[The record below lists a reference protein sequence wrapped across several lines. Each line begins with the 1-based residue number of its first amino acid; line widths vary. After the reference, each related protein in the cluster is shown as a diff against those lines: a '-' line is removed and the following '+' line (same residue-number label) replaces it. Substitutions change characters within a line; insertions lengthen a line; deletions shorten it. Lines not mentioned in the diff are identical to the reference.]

1 MIKKLLFMLGL
12 IGSVYS
18 TILMATET
26 QSVNV
31 NTADQSQLES
41 IKGIGPKQAKA
52 ILDERQKNGPFKDS
66 EDLKKRVK
74 GIGDKSLKRLQE
86 NGLTVDDTKA
96 PSSNTDS
103 PKKQRMKKGKENG
116 NSKNQ

>member
-1 MIKKLLFMLGL
+1 MIKRLLFMLGL

-18 TILMATET
+18 TTLMATET

-52 ILDERQKNGPFKDS
+52 ILDERQKNGPFKDP

-86 NGLTVDDTKA
+86 NGLMVDDAKA
-96 PSSNTDS
+96 PASNSDS
-103 PKKQRMKKGKENG
+103 HKKQKNKKNKENG

>member
-1 MIKKLLFMLGL
+1 MMKKFFLMLGL

-18 TILMATET
+18 TTLLATET
-26 QSVNV
+26 QPVNV

-41 IKGIGPKQAKA
+41 IKGIGPKQARA
-52 ILDERQKNGPFKDS
+52 ILDEREKNGPFKDS

-86 NGLTVDDTKA
+86 NGLTVDDAKTPA
-96 PSSNTDS
+96 SNSDS
-103 PKKQRMKKGKENG
+103 QKKQKIKKDKENS
-116 NSKNQ
+116 NNKKQ

>member
-1 MIKKLLFMLGL
+1 MIKKLLFILGL

-18 TILMATET
+18 TTLMATET

-52 ILDERQKNGPFKDS
+52 ILDERQKNGSFKDP

-74 GIGDKSLKRLQE
+74 GIGDKSLKKLQA
-86 NGLTVDDTKA
+86 NGLTVDDAKIPA
-96 PSSNTDS
+96 SNADS
-103 PKKQRMKKGKENG
+103 QKKQRVRKDKENG
-116 NSKNQ
+116 NNKKQ